1 MSDWES
7 MMADVGW
14 WWNGRRVMRDAI
26 RQLLLLQLA
35 PADVLWVE
43 LAVSEESGAGHNS
56 WQ

>member
-1 MSDWES
+1 
-7 MMADVGW
+7 MADVGW

-43 LAVSEESGAGHNS
+43 LAASEESGAGHMS